1 VPRGAVLSR
10 RKQGKHG
17 PVARPNPRELA
28 PAALTWLVLLG
39 LWMLLS
45 GSLVVS
51 ELIVG
56 AVAATIGAGAF
67 EAVRRQG
74 LVRFHPRARW
84 LRRAWRLPFQ
94 VFSDA
99 WVVWWA
105 ALKGLVL
112 RRPVR
117 GRFREVPFRTG
128 GTDGRSS
135 ARRTLATMAASLS
148 ANTYVVD
155 LDTENGTLLIH
166 ELVARSPEA
175 QIP

>member
-1 VPRGAVLSR
+1 VLSPG
-10 RKQGKHG
+10 KQGKHG
-17 PVARPNPRELA
+17 AVARLEPRDLL

-51 ELIVG
+51 ELVAG
-56 AVAATIGAGAF
+56 TVAATIGAGAF

-74 LVRFHPRARW
+74 LARFRPRARW
-84 LRRAWRLPFQ
+84 ILRAWRLPFR

-99 WVVWWA
+99 WVVSWA
-105 ALKGLVL
+105 VLKGLVL

-117 GRFREVPFRTG
+117 GRFREVPFRIG

-135 ARRTLATMAASLS
+135 ARRTLVTLAASLS
-148 ANTYVVD
+148 ANAYVVD

-166 ELVARSPEA
+166 ELVPGSPEA
-175 QIP
+175 PIP